1 MVSFLRTHTC
11 GALRGADAGQDVIL
25 CGWVHRHRN
34 LGGLIFI
41 DLRDRFGITQIILD
55 PQKTPEA
62 YKVGENLR
70 LEYVIAVKG
79 KAAIRQD
86 PNPNMSTG
94 QIEVFAQEIH
104 VLSEAEVLPFQIS
117 DTTTEANEEIRLQ
130 YRYLDMRR
138 GTILNNLIVR
148 HKAMMATRK
157 FMDSEGFIEVTTPIL
172 GKSTPEGARDYLVP
186 SRIYPGTF
194 YALPQSPQ
202 MFKQIL
208 MIGGLDRYFQI
219 ATCFRDED
227 LRHDRQPEFSQI
239 DLEMSFATQEELF
252 PIVERLV
259 QAVFSDTKGIEIKAP
274 FRRMTYAEC
283 MEHYGCDK
291 PDLRFGMQLKRLDDL
306 AQKSTFSIFHDV
318 LASGGTVKGLTVK
331 GGADISRKEIGELEA
346 FVQTLGAKGLAWLK
360 VQETGF
366 TSSIAK
372 FLPDELQAEWIE
384 RLEMKPQDAAFV
396 VAGPVKKVNQVLD
409 HLRRNRAKARN
420 LIPKD
425 VYELLWVT
433 DFPLFTFNEEEN
445 RMESEHHPFTSPNLE
460 DLHLIEDSPLKA
472 RSSSYDLVLNGYEI
486 ASGSQ
491 RIHDGKLQE
500 AIFARLGLSPE
511 ERMAKFGFFIDAL
524 KYGTPPHIGIALGFD
539 RMIMIFTHTDSIRD
553 VVAFPKTHKAQD
565 LMTKA
570 PSVVNEMQLKE
581 LKISVK

>member
-1 MVSFLRTHTC
+1 MVTFRRTHTC
-11 GALRGADAGQDVIL
+11 GEMREKHAGHEVVL
-25 CGWVHRHRN
+25 CGWVHRLRN

-55 PQKTPEA
+55 PKKTPAA
-62 YKVGENLR
+62 YAIGENLG

-79 KAAIRQD
+79 KASIRQD
-86 PNPNMSTG
+86 PNPNMPTG
-94 QIEVFAQEIH
+94 QIEIFADEIFL
-104 VLSEAEVLPFQIS
+104 LSEAEALPFQIS
-117 DTTTEANEEIRLQ
+117 DTRAEANEEIRLE

-138 GTILNNLIVR
+138 GPILSNLILR
-148 HKAMMATRK
+148 HKVMMAARK
-157 FMDSEGFIEVTTPIL
+157 FMDSEGFIEVSTPML

-239 DLEMSFATQEELF
+239 DIEMSFATQEELF
-252 PIVERLV
+252 PIIERLMQAIFQDAKGV
-259 QAVFSDTKGIEIKAP
+259 QIKTP

-283 MEHYGCDK
+283 MEKYGCDK
-291 PDLRFGMQLKRLDDL
+291 PDLRFGMPLKRLDDL
-306 AQKSTFSIFHDV
+306 AQKSTFTVFHDV
-318 LASGGTVKGLTVK
+318 LKGGGTVKGLTVK
-331 GGADISRKEIGELEA
+331 GGADISRKEMSELEA
-346 FVQTLGAKGLAWLK
+346 FVQSLGAKGLAWLK
-360 VQETGF
+360 LQEAGF

-372 FLPDELQAEWIE
+372 FLPDSLQKEWVQ
-384 RLEMKPQDAAFV
+384 RLEMEMQDAAFV
-396 VAGPVKKVNQVLD
+396 VAGPTKKVNQVLD
-409 HLRRNRAKARN
+409 HLRRHLAKKRA
-420 LIPKD
+420 LIPKES
-425 VYELLWVT
+425 YEFLWVT

-460 DLHLIEDSPLKA
+460 DLHLIEENPLKM

-500 AIFARLGLSPE
+500 AIFARLGLSQE
-511 ERMAKFGFFIDAL
+511 ERKAKFGFFIDAL
-524 KYGTPPHIGIALGFD
+524 KYGTPPHIGVALGLD
-539 RMIMIFTHTDSIRD
+539 RMIMIFANTDSIRD

-570 PSVVNEMQLKE
+570 PSQVNEVQLKE
-581 LKISVK
+581 LKLSIK